1 MSINPL
7 SMISL
12 EFDRARLAALGR
24 SFGVPLH
31 AVDDGYLVHC
41 AARAL
46 FGDTAPQPFA
56 LRPSRGRNLRALGY
70 SVASADDLRAH
81 AHTFAEPIAYAACN
95 LESIVGKPMPAAWR
109 LGTKLGFEVRACPV
123 SRSDGA
129 TTRVADPAVRPRA
142 EVDCFLSA
150 CRRAG
155 ESARVVREEIYLQ
168 WLHRELDRG
177 GAAKLVSG
185 RMLSFRRVRLSRS
198 THAGVRAIKVCERPD
213 AIFAGILEVA
223 DPQAFDT
230 LLRRGVGRHRA
241 FGFGMLLL
249 RPVGHLDA

>member
-12 EFDRARLAALGR
+12 EFDRARLAMLSR
-24 SFGVPLH
+24 SFGLPLH

-56 LRPSRGRNLRALGY
+56 LRPSRGRNLRTLGY
-70 SVASADDLRAH
+70 CGASASELRAH
-81 AHTFAEPIAYAACN
+81 ANTFAEPLAFSACN
-95 LESIVGKPMPAAWR
+95 FESIVGKPMPATWR
-109 LGTKLGFEVRACPV
+109 LGMRLGFEIRACPV
-123 SRSDGA
+123 TRRDGLA
-129 TTRVADPAVRPRA
+129 TRVADPEVNPRA
-142 EVDCFLSA
+142 EVDCFVSA

-155 ESARVVREEIYLQ
+155 QSVRVIREEIYLQ
-168 WLHRELDRG
+168 WLHREFERG
-177 GAAKLVSG
+177 GAAKMISG
-185 RMLSFRRVRLSRS
+185 RMLSFRRVRLTRS
-198 THAGVRAIKVCERPD
+198 NHASPHAIKVCERPD
-213 AIFAGILEVA
+213 AIFAGVLQVA
-223 DPQAFDT
+223 DSQAFDT

-249 RPVGHLDA
+249 RPTGHLYA